1 VVRIRLQRMGR
12 THRPF
17 YRIQVTDG
25 RRRRDGAAIEELGW
39 YDPIAKDPAKQV
51 SINEERI
58 KYWLSVGAQPSD
70 TMKDFL
76 ARQNLIETAEWEA
89 RRAAARARVEAA
101 KAPPAE
107 APVAAAE
114 AAPTGEAPAAA
125 AEAVAAAEEPK
136 AE

>member
-1 VVRIRLQRMGR
+1 VVRIRLQRVGR

-17 YRIQVTDG
+17 YRIQVTDS
-25 RRRRDGAAIEELGW
+25 RRRRDGAAIEQLGW

-51 SINEERI
+51 SLKEDRV

-76 ARQNLIETAEWEA
+76 ARRNLIDTAEWEA
-89 RRAAARARVEAA
+89 TRAAARARTEAA
-101 KAPPAE
+101 KAP
-107 APVAAAE
+107 
-114 AAPTGEAPAAA
+114 
-125 AEAVAAAEEPK
+125 AEEQK